1 MQINEIFLSIQA
13 ESVNLSRDISKKFG
27 VGVPTIFIRFNHCNL
42 KCTYPC
48 DTMYTWHP
56 KYMEPDI
63 IMTPQEIIN
72 KVREVGGPY
81 KVICIT
87 GGSPELQPM
96 GEMHALIRGL
106 KELNYTV
113 SIEASGTAGRDAFFG
128 ADSVVMD
135 IKGPSAGP
143 TAMKV
148 TADNKAHV
156 RTLGPYDQLK
166 FLVRDREDFDW
177 MVNWLTETQLLQI
190 ENHPLVLVSPMFDKK
205 GTSNAAEIVKW
216 ILESKLDLVLN
227 FQIHKIIWSHVERG
241 V

>member
-1 MQINEIFLSIQA
+1 MQVNEIFLSLQA
-13 ESVNLSRDISKKFG
+13 ESLNLSRDVSKKFG
-27 VGVPTIFIRFNHCNL
+27 AGVPTVFVRFNGCNL
-42 KCTYPC
+42 KCAYC
-48 DTMYTWHP
+48 DSGYTWRG
-56 KYMEPDI
+56 KEKEPGTQ
-63 IMTPQEIIN
+63 MTPQEIIN

-81 KVICIT
+81 KTICIT

-96 GEMHALIRGL
+96 GEIHALIRGL

-143 TAMKV
+143 NAMKV
-148 TADNKAHV
+148 TKDNKAHV

-166 FLVRDREDFDW
+166 FVVKDREDFDW

-190 ENHPLVLVSPMFDKK
+190 ENHPLILVSPMFNKEGK
-205 GTSNAAEIVKW
+205 SNAAEVVEW
-216 ILESKLDLVLN
+216 ILSSKLDLVLN
-227 FQIHKIIWSHVERG
+227 FQIHKIIWQHTKRG

>member
-1 MQINEIFLSIQA
+1 MQVNEIFLSLQA
-13 ESVNLSRDISKKFG
+13 ESLNLSRDVFKKFG
-27 VGVPTIFIRFNHCNL
+27 AGVPTVFVRFNGCNL
-42 KCTYPC
+42 KCAYC
-48 DTMYTWHP
+48 DSGYTWRG
-56 KYMEPDI
+56 KEKEPGTQ
-63 IMTPQEIIN
+63 MTPQEIVD

-81 KVICIT
+81 KVVCIT
-87 GGSPELQPM
+87 GGAPELQPM

-148 TADNKAHV
+148 TKDNKTHV
-156 RTLGPYDQLK
+156 RTLQSCDQLK
-166 FLVRDREDFDW
+166 FVVKDREDFDW
-177 MVNWLTETQLLQI
+177 MLTWFKETSILQI
-190 ENHPLVLVSPMFDKK
+190 ENHPLILVSPMFDKEGK
-205 GTSNAAEIVKW
+205 SNAAEVVKW
-216 ILESKLDLVLN
+216 ILEEKIDVVFN
-227 FQIHKIIWSHVERG
+227 FQIHKIIWPVSERG